1 MGNKKLNFYFF
12 GDIGTYDK
20 FNPAYV
26 CNKEY
31 APEILYI
38 VASHKPFSICK
49 LEIVKKLNIEENKFD
64 DVISSLKLI
73 NAIDENEKG
82 YKINFPTFLEKDVI
96 NMDKYLNNVGEVVGD
111 KIISLKNVLYEKLS
125 CLTSYK
131 AFTNERLLYHIIC
144 DKIFDGTAFEFFEAK
159 KVFCASKLQ
168 KGNRNYIIVAYE
180 NSSIVDKYS
189 NELLC
194 SSNNYRAGD
203 FIFNSF
209 GDSNGARKDIY
220 RFFRLVQKNIENAS
234 PFYNLNL
241 SYIKVIEDINRDITK
256 RSGELIYD
264 VYNNSINYDE
274 LTKQDKNLLHLLNEV
289 NYITINDEDKSIST
303 NIPIFQSN
311 DKCIINEIS
320 DIVLSNIFPIVKD
333 TFENFESN
341 VPDLTGVIHK
351 VDIKEI
357 ANELWHQI
365 FGSANEYLVKK
376 FFVHKPEDISGEGR
390 YLRSLYIE
398 KK

>member
-12 GDIGTYDK
+12 GEIGTYDE
-20 FNPAYV
+20 FNPAYA

-38 VASHKPFSICK
+38 IASYKPFSICK
-49 LEIVKKLNIEENKFD
+49 FEIMKELNIEENKFD
-64 DVISSLKLI
+64 DVISNLKLI

-82 YKINFPTFLEKDVI
+82 YKINFPTFLEKDIV
-96 NMDKYLNNVGEVVGD
+96 NMDKHLNNIGEVVGD
-111 KIISLKNVLYEKLS
+111 EIISLKNVLYEKLS
-125 CLTSYK
+125 CLTNYK
-131 AFTNERLLYHIIC
+131 TFTNERLLYHIIC
-144 DKIFDGTAFEFFEAK
+144 DKIFDGTAFNFFESK
-159 KVFCASKLQ
+159 KVFCTSKLQ
-168 KGNRNYIIVAYE
+168 KGNRDYIIVAYE
-180 NSSIVDKYS
+180 DSSIVDKYS

-209 GDSNGARKDIY
+209 GDSNGARKDVY
-220 RFFRLVQKNIENAS
+220 RFFRLVQKGLENTS
-234 PFYNLNL
+234 PFYDLNL
-241 SYIKVIEDINRDITK
+241 SYIKVIDGANKDIAK
-256 RSGELIYD
+256 RCGELIYD

-274 LTKQDKNLLHLLNEV
+274 LIEQDKNLLTFLNEI
-289 NYITINDEDKSIST
+289 NYITINDGDKSISV

-311 DKCIINEIS
+311 DKVIINEIS
-320 DIVLSNIFPIVKD
+320 DIILMNIFPIVKGI
-333 TFENFESN
+333 FENFEISA
-341 VPDLTGVIHK
+341 PDLTGVMHK

-376 FFVHKPEDISGEGR
+376 SFVHKPECVNGEGR
-390 YLRSLYIE
+390 YLRSLYID
-398 KK
+398 K

>member
-20 FNPAYV
+20 FNPAYA

-38 VASHKPFSICK
+38 IASYKPFSICK
-49 LEIVKKLNIEENKFD
+49 FEIMKELNIEENKFNGAID
-64 DVISSLKLI
+64 GLKLI

-96 NMDKYLNNVGEVVGD
+96 SMNKHLNNIGEVVGD
-111 KIISLKNVLYEKLS
+111 KIISLKNILYEKLS
-125 CLTSYK
+125 CLTNYK
-131 AFTNERLLYHIIC
+131 TFTNERLLYHIIC
-144 DKIFDGTAFEFFEAK
+144 DKIFDGTAFEFFESK

-180 NSSIVDKYS
+180 DSSIVEKHSDK
-189 NELLC
+189 LLC
-194 SSNNYRAGD
+194 SSNNYKING
-203 FIFNSF
+203 FTFNSF

-220 RFFRLVQKNIENAS
+220 RFFRLVQKGLENVS
-234 PFYNLNL
+234 PFYDLNL
-241 SYIKVIEDINRDITK
+241 SYIKVIDDINRDIAK

-274 LTKQDKNLLHLLNEV
+274 LTNQDKNLLHFLNEIS
-289 NYITINDEDKSIST
+289 YITINDEDKSIST

-311 DKCIINEIS
+311 DRCIINEIS
-320 DIVLSNIFPIVKD
+320 DIVLSNIFPIVKEI
-333 TFENFESN
+333 FENFETN

-351 VDIKEI
+351 VYIKEI

-365 FGSANEYLVKK
+365 FGSTNEYLVKK
-376 FFVHKPEDISGEGR
+376 SFVQQPEDLNGQGR
-390 YLRSLYIE
+390 YLRSLYID
-398 KK
+398 K

>member
-20 FNPAYV
+20 FNPAYA

-38 VASHKPFSICK
+38 IASYKPFSICK
-49 LEIVKKLNIEENKFD
+49 FEIMKELNIEENKFD

-82 YKINFPTFLEKDVI
+82 YKINFPTFLEKDIV
-96 NMDKYLNNVGEVVGD
+96 NMDRHLNNIGEVVGD
-111 KIISLKNVLYEKLS
+111 KIISLKKIIYEKLS
-125 CLTSYK
+125 SLTNYK
-131 AFTNERLLYHIIC
+131 TFTNERLLYHIIC
-144 DKIFDGTAFEFFEAK
+144 DKIFDGTAFDFFEAK
-159 KVFCASKLQ
+159 KVFCTSKLQ
-168 KGNRNYIIVAYE
+168 KGNRDYIIVAYE
-180 NSSIVDKYS
+180 DSSIVDKYS

-209 GDSNGARKDIY
+209 GDSNGARKDVY
-220 RFFRLVQKNIENAS
+220 RFFRLVQKGLENTS
-234 PFYNLNL
+234 PFYDLNL
-241 SYIKVIEDINRDITK
+241 SYIKVIDGANKDIAK
-256 RSGELIYD
+256 RCGELIYD

-274 LTKQDKNLLHLLNEV
+274 LIEQDKNLLTFLNEI
-289 NYITINDEDKSIST
+289 NYITINDEDKSISV

-311 DKCIINEIS
+311 DKVIINEIS
-320 DIVLSNIFPIVKD
+320 DIVLLNIFPIVKD

-341 VPDLTGVIHK
+341 VPDLTGVMHK

-365 FGSANEYLVKK
+365 FGATNEYLVKK
-376 FFVHKPEDISGEGR
+376 FFVHKPECVNGEGR
-390 YLRSLYIE
+390 YLRSLYID
-398 KK
+398 K